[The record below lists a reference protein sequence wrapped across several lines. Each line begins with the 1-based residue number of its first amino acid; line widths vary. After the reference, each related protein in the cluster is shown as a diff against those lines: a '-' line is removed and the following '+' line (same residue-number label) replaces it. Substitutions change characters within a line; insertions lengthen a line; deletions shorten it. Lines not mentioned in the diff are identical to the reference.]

1 MSFKGK
7 NVKKAANKAAEL
19 NNKAAQA
26 AKSVNNK
33 KEETG
38 LQFVWTVGHKFNSD
52 KHKLSRCISRFGGYM
67 LTSLW
72 ADRKSLKETL
82 KAVKF
87 DLGVTFNGGFK
98 VEFGIYFPKT
108 V

>member
-1 MSFKGK
+1 MGFKGK
-7 NVKKAANKAAEL
+7 NVKKAAKAASVE

-33 KEETG
+33 ETG
-38 LQFVWTVGHKFNSD
+38 LQFVWAVGHQFNGD
-52 KHKLSRCISRFGGYM
+52 RHKISRCVSRFGGYL

-72 ADRKSLKETL
+72 ADKKSLKETL
-82 KAVKF
+82 KEVKF
-87 DLGVTFNGGFK
+87 HLGVTFSGGFK